1 MNEPVNPINNT
12 IISATYQ
19 TLQNRSQVIAGSDGL
34 KNNKQTSSK
43 YIIDDHQIVYEQYD
57 RYGKLISRVPWTAN
71 PISEKAC
78 SATFIIRSK
87 YI

>member
-1 MNEPVNPINNT
+1 MNEPVNLINNT
-12 IISATYQ
+12 ISSATYQ
-19 TLQNRSQVIAGSDGL
+19 TLQNRSQVHTGTDEG

-71 PISEKAC
+71 PISERA
-78 SATFIIRSK
+78 
-87 YI
+87 